1 MKNMATRVCPSGA
14 GLRLGSLAPPSYHWL
29 ESQDRAT
36 QRIRRQAP
44 LLCTCKT
51 HTARGVSPGGEKAE
65 GINAISIFNVI
76 LTSSANIHFKL
87 ANKTMG
93 FIMTF
98 SDVYRTL
105 LYHIYS
111 PGPFLFLL
119 AVQKIFMGQI
129 SPANH

>member
-1 MKNMATRVCPSGA
+1 MSPPPLPPVTIKLGCSRSDKRGKNQVKNMATYVCPSGA

-36 QRIRRQAP
+36 QRIRRQAL

-51 HTARGVSPGGEKAE
+51 HTAKGVSPGGEKAE

-87 ANKTMG
+87 AYKTLG
-93 FIMTF
+93 FRY
-98 SDVYRTL
+98 DVY
-105 LYHIYS
+105 IC
-111 PGPFLFLL
+111 
-119 AVQKIFMGQI
+119 V
-129 SPANH
+129 